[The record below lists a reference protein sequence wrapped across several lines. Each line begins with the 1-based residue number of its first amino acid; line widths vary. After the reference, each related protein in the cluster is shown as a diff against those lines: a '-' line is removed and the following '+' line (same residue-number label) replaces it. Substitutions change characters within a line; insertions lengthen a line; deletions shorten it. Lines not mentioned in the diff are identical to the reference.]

1 MGTAISNCEITTPYA
16 GFEGMLLSM
25 CGKLTIEKLKV
36 SYHRCMHVSM
46 LACFLFVTYFLR
58 SSFTISSFSF
68 LLLHA
73 QCRTVS
79 LFLSITLGSVVHE
92 NYIILCIQKLHKHK
106 LFAHV
111 HLITNL
117 LLVSMMVTRVSC
129 M

>member
-1 MGTAISNCEITTPYA
+1 MSHA
-16 GFEGMLLSM
+16 
-25 CGKLTIEKLKV
+25 LKS
-36 SYHRCMHVSM
+36 SYHTCMHVSM
-46 LACFLFVTYFLR
+46 LVCFLFVTYFP
-58 SSFTISSFSF
+58 SSNFTISSFSS

-79 LFLSITLGSVVHE
+79 LFLSITLGSVVDE
-92 NYIILCIQKLHKHK
+92 NDIISCMQKLHKRK

-117 LLVSMMVTRVSC
+117 LLVSIMMTRVLC